1 MSVLLEKTPI
11 ICYDKQKQKR
21 SFLLMNKWLRA
32 LCIGAT
38 ATAMLTVSAF
48 AADFTSCA
56 DRLKDMGL
64 FLGTNNGYE
73 LERAPTRAEAAV
85 MLVRLLGQEKVARS
99 LSYTAPFA
107 DLQDWQKPY
116 VQYLYD
122 AHLTTGATADTFA
135 PAEPCTAQMYATF
148 LLRALGYN
156 NTDDFTYADALSFAE
171 EKGLSVKTLT
181 KDDDFLRDHVVA
193 SSYIALSLPRKGE
206 DILLL
211 DSLQQ
216 TGAVDTEKAMPY
228 QDLFHNY
235 YACSAACAAIDN
247 LSAVSLRHEWTATI
261 KDLTLQNT
269 ERIMI
274 DRQIPAQK
282 TTRETVLTRPDED
295 NQTIATEIYLAD
307 QKYYW
312 SQNNNAYYQ
321 TLTEKQFKQLF
332 TGCATPPLITVDT
345 LSCNDNTY
353 VITYDATGMDEINQF
368 ADALQGTLGHS
379 IRLQINDMKVQYTVT
394 DGNLT
399 EQKISYSFQ
408 SDAGNGAVESEMI
421 LDDSGETVTAVSY
434 THLTLPT
441 IYSV

>member
-1 MSVLLEKTPI
+1 MS
-11 ICYDKQKQKR
+11 
-21 SFLLMNKWLRA
+21 KWLRA
-32 LCIGAT
+32 LCIGAATT
-38 ATAMLTVSAF
+38 ALLTVSAF

-85 MLVRLLGQEKVARS
+85 MLVRLLGEENVAQS
-99 LSYTAPFA
+99 LSYTAPFI
-107 DLQDWQKPY
+107 DVQDWQKPY

-122 AHLTTGATADTFA
+122 TRLTTGATANTFA

-156 NTDDFTYADALSFAE
+156 NTDDFAYADALSFAE
-171 EKGLSVKTLT
+171 KKGLSIETLT
-181 KDDDFLRDHVVA
+181 KDNDFLRDHVVA

-216 TGAVDTEKAMPY
+216 TGAVDTKKATPY

-235 YACSAACAAIDN
+235 YACFEACSAVDN
-247 LSAVSLRHEWTATI
+247 LSTLSLRHIWTATV
-261 KDLTLQNT
+261 KDFTLQNT
-269 ERIMI
+269 EQILI

-282 TTRETVLTRPDED
+282 TTRTTILSRPEEKDKVIETET
-295 NQTIATEIYLAD
+295 YLAD

-312 SQNNNAYYQ
+312 LQNEDAYYQ
-321 TLTEKQFKQLF
+321 TLTKKQFEQLF
-332 TGCATPPLITVDT
+332 TDCTMPPLITVDT

-353 VITYDATGMDEINQF
+353 VVTYNTSGIYEINQF
-368 ADALQGTLGHS
+368 ANALQETLGHS
-379 IRLQINDMKVQYTVT
+379 IRLQVGDMKIQYTLT
-394 DGNLT
+394 DGKLT
-399 EQKISYSFQ
+399 EQKISCSFQ
-408 SDAGNGAVESEMI
+408 SKAGNGAIDSEII
-421 LDDSGETVTAVSY
+421 LDDSGETVTVSSPKNLDKY
-434 THLTLPT
+434 TRTTRLFAN
-441 IYSV
+441 